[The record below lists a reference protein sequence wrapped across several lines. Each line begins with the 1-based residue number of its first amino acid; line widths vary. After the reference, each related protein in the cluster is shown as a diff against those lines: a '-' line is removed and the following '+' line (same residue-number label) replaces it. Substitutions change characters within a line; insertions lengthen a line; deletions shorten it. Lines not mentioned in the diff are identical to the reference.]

1 MKTSNKLILAAIV
14 VTVVMLTWYDLRL
27 KAEYLSGAYK
37 VPYSDY
43 VTLNYT
49 GFDTVDLNSSTAANV
64 KFVQGPFSVRVDNNA
79 MDFVVFKQQGKR
91 LTIDAV
97 FERNYRWNPNPFVI
111 VISCPT
117 LKKLTTGATY
127 QADNRIVTDTIVRE
141 EWNMRQVHVC
151 GFKQD
156 SLNIE
161 QDYGSTVVLTADSI
175 RSLKAAIG
183 KSAGSGSKII
193 LEPGNEFRDAALDIG
208 HRSTFILQNA
218 HIQNLTYHLADSAVL
233 TVTGNSQHLINQ
245 TKLYQP

>member
-1 MKTSNKLILAAIV
+1 VKTSNNLILAAMV
-14 VTVVMLTWYDLRL
+14 LTVIMLTWYDLRL

-64 KFVQGPFSVRVDNNA
+64 EFVQGPFSVRVDNNS
-79 MDFVVFKQQGKR
+79 MDFVVFKQQGNR
-91 LTIDAV
+91 LMIDAV

-127 QADNRIVTDTIVRE
+127 QADNRMVTDTIVRE
-141 EWNMRQVHVC
+141 EWNMRQVHVY

-156 SLNIE
+156 SLNID
-161 QDYGSTVVLTADSI
+161 QDYGSTVVLAADTI
-175 RSLKAAIG
+175 QSLRAVIG

-193 LEPGNEFRDAALDIG
+193 LEPSNEFRDATLDIG

-218 HIQNLTYHLADSAVL
+218 HIQNLTYHLADSAELIVN
-233 TVTGNSQHLINQ
+233 GNSQHLINQ
-245 TKLYQP
+245 TKPYQP

>member
-1 MKTSNKLILAAIV
+1 MKTSNKLVIAAIV
-14 VTVVMLTWYDLRL
+14 LTVIMLTWYDLRL

-43 VTLNYT
+43 VPLNYT
-49 GFDTVDLNSSTAANV
+49 GFDTVELNSSTAANV
-64 KFVQGPFSVRVDNNA
+64 EFVQGPFSVRVDNNS
-79 MDFVVFKQQGKR
+79 MDFVVFKQQGNR
-91 LTIDAV
+91 LRIDAV
-97 FERNYRWNPNPFVI
+97 FERNFRWTPNSFVI

-127 QADNRIVTDTIVRE
+127 QADNRMVTDTIVRE
-141 EWNMRQVHVC
+141 EWNMRQVHVY

-161 QDYGSTVVLTADSI
+161 QDYGSTVVLAADTI
-175 RSLKAAIG
+175 RSLRAVIG

-193 LEPGNEFRDAALDIG
+193 LESGNEFQDAALDIG
-208 HRSTFILQNA
+208 HHSTFILQNA
-218 HIQNLTYHLADSAVL
+218 HIEKLTYHLADSAVL
-233 TVTGNSQHLINQ
+233 TVTGNAQHILNQ